1 MQTVEVEF
9 EGSNAEGSGA
19 DLDEAI
25 ERSLLQLSQLRGKR
39 ELFVPAR
46 LKGQPEPWEKLV
58 EIKYQ
63 ADHGRGTLYARD
75 LVEHYHGAIATVGA
89 VASLPYGF
97 AGRTKNA
104 IEEVISYAI
113 LSAKSLQHFGWREID
128 VRADLLR
135 TLSPTAW
142 AKNIDVDK
150 MLLKSSAA

>member
-1 MQTVEVEF
+1 MQAVTVEF
-9 EGSNAEGSGA
+9 DGSSAEGRGV

-25 ERSLLQLSQLRGKR
+25 ERALIQLSQLRGKK

-58 EIKYQ
+58 GITYQ
-63 ADHGRGTLYARD
+63 TDEGSSTLYARD
-75 LVEHYHGAIATVGA
+75 LVAHYHGAISTVGV

-128 VRADLLR
+128 VRADLLQ
-135 TLSPTAW
+135 TLASTAW
-142 AKNIDVDK
+142 ARNIDVDK
-150 MLLKSSAA
+150 MLLKGSAA